1 MSIDIHRE
9 RLLSLA
15 QAARLLPSRP
25 SPTTMW
31 RWCTRGIR
39 GVRLRSV
46 KIGRS
51 RMTSEEALQEFVSN
65 LNPEVISEDS
75 PQKHET
81 RSPASTEALRK
92 RGLID

>member
-9 RLLSLA
+9 HLLSLA
-15 QAARLLPSRP
+15 QAARMLPSSP

-31 RWCTRGIR
+31 RWCTRGVR

-46 KIGRS
+46 KVGRS
-51 RMTSEEALQEFVSN
+51 RMTSEEALQEFISN
-65 LNPEVISEDS
+65 LNPEATSEDS
-75 PQKHET
+75 AQTRET
-81 RSPASTEALRK
+81 RSSACTAALRR